1 MKTDMF
7 EKIKD
12 FLNSEEGKKSMED
25 FDQQLSNERKHNDRW
40 VEKFKIHCEN
50 NLDDTIVK
58 LVTKYD
64 SDEYVNREYK
74 KGYMP
79 RETLLWLVYG
89 YATKYCPPCEDE
101 KYLNMFTDEAYY
113 IGSYVIQVMN
123 GQGSVIRIDK
133 IKE

>member
-1 MKTDMF
+1 MF

-25 FDQQLSNERKHNDRW
+25 FDQQLINERKHNDRW

-74 KGYMP
+74 KG
-79 RETLLWLVYG
+79 W
-89 YATKYCPPCEDE
+89 
-101 KYLNMFTDEAYY
+101 N
-113 IGSYVIQVMN
+113 
-123 GQGSVIRIDK
+123 
-133 IKE
+133 